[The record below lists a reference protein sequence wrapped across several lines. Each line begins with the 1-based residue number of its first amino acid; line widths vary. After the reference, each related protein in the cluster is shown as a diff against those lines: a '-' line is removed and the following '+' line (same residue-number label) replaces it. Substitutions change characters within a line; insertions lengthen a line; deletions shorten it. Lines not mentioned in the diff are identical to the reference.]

1 MRGGQV
7 KNKTTNL
14 LCRPENRG
22 LHESMPDLSHYTV
35 YKVAGRSHAMCNV
48 INVGSESLSDSILDK
63 AKVIEEDKRL
73 VRSEASSLTNST
85 CEQGCDSR
93 VHIIQVRPPL
103 QRLISIYR
111 WTAKR

>member
-7 KNKTTNL
+7 KNKTTIL
-14 LCRPENRG
+14 FSRPENRG

-48 INVGSESLSDSILDK
+48 INVGSKSLSDSILDK

-85 CEQGCDSR
+85 CGQGCDSR
-93 VHIIQVRPPL
+93 VHIIQVRHPL